1 MRKKLLVI
9 LLLLVVLIVLVVTRC
24 GGKKDQQNDPADGQ
38 GFAQQS
44 GKAELPAELKLG
56 VVTETESGA
65 MQLEVEQNGEKT
77 VYVFSDIT
85 INDWY
90 VPAVNYVVTNGLM
103 SGTDVGG
110 GLSLFRPNYGM
121 TRAQLAMILYRFAGG
136 EPVAAPRHTYG
147 DVSSGEWYYDCVNWA
162 DTNGYIKPESTDS
175 FGVEAYCSCEEVLAV
190 LHRLAGSPESNA
202 SLEDYPYAPKV
213 SETNLS
219 AVRWAWEKGL
229 IAEDE
234 CVWYPTQAVSRA
246 QIALLLMR
254 YDQLIGASGE
264 KLVTRD
270 ESGLPVSNIDSSK
283 LVEVVMKY
291 VDIINDKDSV
301 ISVQDNRIKDGGPAG
316 VFDGGRMLF
325 WETNLQRM
333 KAARSFTV
341 DFGLIPFPKYEES
354 DEYIAP
360 VGGYWDSWLMIP
372 ATNSDTD
379 RTGTVLEALGYYS
392 QQFVTPAFVET
403 SVTTKALRDDDSAEM
418 LDMVLKN
425 RSFDAGIYFSWGT
438 NEAFKASVNH
448 VSNFTSVAASGKSK
462 IDASIA
468 SFIEALGE

>member
-9 LLLLVVLIVLVVTRC
+9 LLLVVLIVLVVTRC

-65 MQLEVEQNGEKT
+65 MQLEVERNGEKT

-246 QIALLLMR
+246 QIALLCQML
-254 YDQLIGASGE
+254 
-264 KLVTRD
+264 
-270 ESGLPVSNIDSSK
+270 
-283 LVEVVMKY
+283 
-291 VDIINDKDSV
+291 
-301 ISVQDNRIKDGGPAG
+301 G
-316 VFDGGRMLF
+316 VGCNG
-325 WETNLQRM
+325 
-333 KAARSFTV
+333 
-341 DFGLIPFPKYEES
+341 
-354 DEYIAP
+354 
-360 VGGYWDSWLMIP
+360 
-372 ATNSDTD
+372 
-379 RTGTVLEALGYYS
+379 
-392 QQFVTPAFVET
+392 
-403 SVTTKALRDDDSAEM
+403 
-418 LDMVLKN
+418 
-425 RSFDAGIYFSWGT
+425 
-438 NEAFKASVNH
+438 
-448 VSNFTSVAASGKSK
+448 
-462 IDASIA
+462 
-468 SFIEALGE
+468 

>member
-44 GKAELPAELKLG
+44 GAAGLPAELKLG

-202 SLEDYPYAPKV
+202 PLEDYPYAPKV

-264 KLVTRD
+264 
-270 ESGLPVSNIDSSK
+270 
-283 LVEVVMKY
+283 
-291 VDIINDKDSV
+291 
-301 ISVQDNRIKDGGPAG
+301 
-316 VFDGGRMLF
+316 
-325 WETNLQRM
+325 
-333 KAARSFTV
+333 AA
-341 DFGLIPFPKYEES
+341 
-354 DEYIAP
+354 
-360 VGGYWDSWLMIP
+360 
-372 ATNSDTD
+372 
-379 RTGTVLEALGYYS
+379 
-392 QQFVTPAFVET
+392 
-403 SVTTKALRDDDSAEM
+403 
-418 LDMVLKN
+418 
-425 RSFDAGIYFSWGT
+425 
-438 NEAFKASVNH
+438 
-448 VSNFTSVAASGKSK
+448 
-462 IDASIA
+462 
-468 SFIEALGE
+468 

>member
-1 MRKKLLVI
+1 
-9 LLLLVVLIVLVVTRC
+9 
-24 GGKKDQQNDPADGQ
+24 
-38 GFAQQS
+38 
-44 GKAELPAELKLG
+44 
-56 VVTETESGA
+56 
-65 MQLEVEQNGEKT
+65 
-77 VYVFSDIT
+77 
-85 INDWY
+85 
-90 VPAVNYVVTNGLM
+90 M

-110 GLSLFRPNYGM
+110 ELSLFRPNYGM

-264 KLVTRD
+264 
-270 ESGLPVSNIDSSK
+270 
-283 LVEVVMKY
+283 
-291 VDIINDKDSV
+291 
-301 ISVQDNRIKDGGPAG
+301 
-316 VFDGGRMLF
+316 
-325 WETNLQRM
+325 
-333 KAARSFTV
+333 AA
-341 DFGLIPFPKYEES
+341 
-354 DEYIAP
+354 
-360 VGGYWDSWLMIP
+360 
-372 ATNSDTD
+372 
-379 RTGTVLEALGYYS
+379 
-392 QQFVTPAFVET
+392 
-403 SVTTKALRDDDSAEM
+403 
-418 LDMVLKN
+418 
-425 RSFDAGIYFSWGT
+425 
-438 NEAFKASVNH
+438 
-448 VSNFTSVAASGKSK
+448 
-462 IDASIA
+462 
-468 SFIEALGE
+468 

>member
-1 MRKKLLVI
+1 MDAND
-9 LLLLVVLIVLVVTRC
+9 
-24 GGKKDQQNDPADGQ
+24 DQFGWM
-38 GFAQQS
+38 
-44 GKAELPAELKLG
+44 
-56 VVTETESGA
+56 VES
-65 MQLEVEQNGEKT
+65 LN
-77 VYVFSDIT
+77 I
-85 INDWY
+85 I
-90 VPAVNYVVTNGLM
+90 
-103 SGTDVGG
+103 
-110 GLSLFRPNYGM
+110 
-121 TRAQLAMILYRFAGG
+121 
-136 EPVAAPRHTYG
+136 H
-147 DVSSGEWYYDCVNWA
+147 
-162 DTNGYIKPESTDS
+162 
-175 FGVEAYCSCEEVLAV
+175 
-190 LHRLAGSPESNA
+190 
-202 SLEDYPYAPKV
+202 
-213 SETNLS
+213 
-219 AVRWAWEKGL
+219 
-229 IAEDE
+229 
-234 CVWYPTQAVSRA
+234 
-246 QIALLLMR
+246 
-254 YDQLIGASGE
+254 LIGASGE

-354 DEYIAP
+354 DKYIAP

-392 QQFVTPAFVET
+392 QQLVTPAFIET

-425 RSFDAGIYFSWGT
+425 RSFDTGVYFSWGT

>member
-90 VPAVNYVVTNGLM
+90 VPVVNYVVTNGLM

-254 YDQLIGASGE
+254 YDQILGVHDLMIHDYGPGHQFASLHVE
-264 KLVTRD
+264 FPAESDPLTAHDVIDNIERDFLKKDNLQVTIHYDPIVTSDAKVGVLRTRLTEHLRQLD
-270 ESGLPVSNIDSSK
+270 PQLSIHDL
-283 LVEVVMKY
+283 
-291 VDIINDKDSV
+291 
-301 ISVQDNRIKDGGPAG
+301 RIVPGDTHTNVLFDLAFPAG
-316 VFDGGRMLF
+316 YTG
-325 WETNLQRM
+325 
-333 KAARSFTV
+333 
-341 DFGLIPFPKYEES
+341 
-354 DEYIAP
+354 
-360 VGGYWDSWLMIP
+360 
-372 ATNSDTD
+372 DTD
-379 RTGTVLEALGYYS
+379 AVMAEMCR
-392 QQFVTPAFVET
+392 FVTGQDPNYSCIIKLEQ
-403 SVTTKALRDDDSAEM
+403 S
-418 LDMVLKN
+418 
-425 RSFDAGIYFSWGT
+425 Y
-438 NEAFKASVNH
+438 
-448 VSNFTSVAASGKSK
+448 AAVPQSPK
-462 IDASIA
+462 
-468 SFIEALGE
+468 